1 MARTMFALAA
11 AGLVALTAGCRMC
24 AHPYDYCG
32 PTFTAEGCQEC
43 MPNARACSILAPEG
57 GPCCS
62 SEIVPETL
70 TPVRDAQMV
79 DTSPGLAQP
88 IETVATTE
96 AQPQTTRQP
105 RSLR

>member
-1 MARTMFALAA
+1 
-11 AGLVALTAGCRMC
+11 
-24 AHPYDYCG
+24 
-32 PTFTAEGCQEC
+32 
-43 MPNARACSILAPEG
+43 
-57 GPCCS
+57 
-62 SEIVPETL
+62 VPETL